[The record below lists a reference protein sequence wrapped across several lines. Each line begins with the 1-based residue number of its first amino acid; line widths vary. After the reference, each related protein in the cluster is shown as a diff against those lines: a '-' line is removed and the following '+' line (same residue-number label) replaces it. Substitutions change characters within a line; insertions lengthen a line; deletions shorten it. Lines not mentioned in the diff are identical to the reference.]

1 MKTVSLKLL
10 TIIADEALQTK
21 LVEDVKKLGAKGYT
35 IQKAFGEGDEGGRV
49 SAWEGENIRLEL
61 LVGAEIADKIL
72 ENLARDYFDKY
83 NIIAYVSDTQVLR
96 GEKFL

>member
-61 LVGAEIADKIL
+61 LVSAEIADKIL
-72 ENLARDYFDKY
+72 ENLTRDYFDKY
-83 NIIAYVSDTQVLR
+83 NIIAYLSDAQVLR